1 MTMNIDVGTISNEL
15 MKFVQANILAEDV
28 VITPQTVLSDAGIDS
43 YSIVEIILF
52 IERKYGVVIPDEL
65 LIPENFRTISL
76 LAATTQKLL

>member
-1 MTMNIDVGTISNEL
+1 MNKNIDVGTISNEL
-15 MKFVQANILAEDV
+15 MKFVQANIVAEGV
-28 VITPQTVLSDAGIDS
+28 IITPQSVLRDVGIDS

-65 LIPENFRTISL
+65 LIPENFKTIAV

>member
-1 MTMNIDVGTISNEL
+1 MSTNIDVGTISNEL
-15 MKFVQANILAEDV
+15 MKFIQANILAENV
-28 VITPQTVLSDAGIDS
+28 VITPSSVLSEVGIDS

-65 LIPENFRTISL
+65 LVPENFRTISL